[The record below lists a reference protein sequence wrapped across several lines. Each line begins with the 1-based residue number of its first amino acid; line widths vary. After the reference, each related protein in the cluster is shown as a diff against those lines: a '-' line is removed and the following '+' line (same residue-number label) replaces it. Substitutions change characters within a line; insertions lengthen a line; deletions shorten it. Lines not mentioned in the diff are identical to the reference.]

1 MFSWDQLLYCI
12 KSNHWDY
19 DIRAAYFDLFNT
31 LHLEHEVNSRL
42 LVQNDHIFAVESSRD
57 AALPNGFRKG
67 SFSQSI
73 LNNEITLD
81 SIDYK
86 FTYQFPVDELKTILF
101 DFLEIL
107 FRKRVFSCRLLSRYD
122 RNNILRPLLVAFD
135 SLVVLRLI
143 GQQEEM
149 EKLLSLL
156 HPAFVD
162 YQGISTV
169 QLLIYHV
176 L

>member
-12 KSNHWDY
+12 KSNQWDY
-19 DIRAAYFDLFNT
+19 EIRATYFDLFNT

-42 LVQNDHIFAVESSRD
+42 LVQNDHIFAVESSHD
-57 AALPNGFRKG
+57 AISAASPSGFRRG

-73 LNNEITLD
+73 LNNEIKLD

-86 FTYQFPVDELKTILF
+86 FTYEFPVDELKTIFF
-101 DFLEIL
+101 DFLETL
-107 FRKRVFSCRLLSRYD
+107 FRKGILSCRLLSTYD
-122 RNNILRPLLVAFD
+122 QNNILRPLLVAFD

-156 HPAFVD
+156 HPVFVNQ
-162 YQGISTV
+162 QGISII
-169 QLLIYHV
+169 QQ
-176 L
+176 